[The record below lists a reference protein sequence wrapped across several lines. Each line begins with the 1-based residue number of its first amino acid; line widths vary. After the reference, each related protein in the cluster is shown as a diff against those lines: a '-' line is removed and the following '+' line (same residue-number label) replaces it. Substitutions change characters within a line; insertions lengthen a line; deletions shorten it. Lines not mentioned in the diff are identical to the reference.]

1 MMAFSFG
8 DIIGQERVVEQ
19 LRRSV
24 DENRLA
30 HALLITGPR
39 GNGKLPIA
47 VALAKYL
54 LCGNKAGGE
63 ACDCCPT
70 CVKVNKLIHTD
81 LHFVFPVKKK
91 KNSSSDS
98 TPVSDDYIQEWREL
112 LTKNP
117 YFGYDAWLQ
126 KLDVDNQQP
135 MIYERESGE
144 ILHKLSMHSRE
155 GGWKVVIIWLPEKM
169 KEAGS
174 NKLLKIIE
182 EPPQDTLFILVSEEP
197 GHILPTIL
205 SRTQR
210 IDVPRILQEDMKR
223 ALVSR
228 YGLTADDAAQI
239 AQQCGG
245 DVEKAEELLSLNEEK
260 ALYLELFAQLM
271 RAAYARNIR
280 DMKQWSERVAAMG
293 RERQKRMLE
302 YCQRMIRENF
312 IMNFKRDEMLCLSAD
327 ERNFSVRFSPFVN
340 ERNIFGIMEELSEAA
355 RHIEQNVN
363 AKMVFFDTSLRMIV
377 WIKNR

>member
-1 MMAFSFG
+1 MSIFFK
-8 DIIGQERVVEQ
+8 DIIGQRGVIEQ

-24 DENRLA
+24 DDNRLA

-39 GNGKLPIA
+39 GNGKLAIA
-47 VALAKYL
+47 IALANYL
-54 LCGNKAGGE
+54 LCGKGNGD
-63 ACDCCPT
+63 ACGVCPA
-70 CVKVNKLIHTD
+70 CVKLGKFIHSD

-91 KNSSSDS
+91 KSGSDN
-98 TPVSDDYIQEWREL
+98 PVSDDYIAEWREML
-112 LTKNP
+112 SKGA
-117 YFGYDAWLQ
+117 YFSYDDWLA
-126 KLDVDNQQP
+126 KLNLDNQQP
-135 MIYERESGE
+135 MIYERESSE
-144 ILHKLSMHSRE
+144 ILHKLSMQSRE

-197 GHILPTIL
+197 DHILPTIL

-210 IDVPRILQEDMKR
+210 IDVPRILQEEMKR

-280 DMKQWSERVAAMG
+280 DMKQWSERVADAMEAPLVICIEKTG
-293 RERQKRMLE
+293 ETSRKITIEGGE
-302 YCQRMIRENF
+302 AHAF
-312 IMNFKRDEMLCLSAD
+312 D
-327 ERNFSVRFSPFVN
+327 
-340 ERNIFGIMEELSEAA
+340 GI
-355 RHIEQNVN
+355 
-363 AKMVFFDTSLRMIV
+363 
-377 WIKNR
+377 